1 MGPLSFLAGLALGL
15 SLAIPPGPVN
25 ALIAREAS
33 QRGAAAAIRAGLA
46 APLVDSLYLLAVLFG
61 LPLLVDVRPYLP
73 ALALLGAVLMGYFAW
88 ATVQP
93 PRAGEPPR
101 PQAVFAAVLV
111 LSLAN
116 PLQVGWWLTAGTA
129 LLREQGPWGMA
140 GFFAAIFGWVFLF
153 AEGMAR
159 GARRWE
165 SLQPFVVVAS
175 ADLLLAFALL
185 LLRQAAAGLA
195 GI

>member
-1 MGPLSFLAGLALGL
+1 MGPLVFFAGLGLGL

-46 APLVDSLYLLAVLFG
+46 APIVDTLYLVAVLFG
-61 LPLLVDVRPYLP
+61 LPYIVDVRPFLP

-88 ATVQP
+88 STT
-93 PRAGEPPR
+93 RPPR
-101 PQAVFAAVLV
+101 PGNLPGKHAVFAAVFV

-129 LLREQGPWGMA
+129 LLREQGAWGMA
-140 GFFAAIFGWVFLF
+140 GFFTAIFGWVILF

-159 GARRWE
+159 GSRRWE
-165 SLQPFVVVAS
+165 NLQPLVVVLS
-175 ADLLLAFALL
+175 ADLLLVFALIL
-185 LLRQAAAGLA
+185 LERAFTGL
-195 GI
+195 

>member
-1 MGPLSFLAGLALGL
+1 MGPLSYLAGLALGL

-33 QRGAAAAIRAGLA
+33 QRGAASALRAGLA
-46 APLVDSLYLLAVLFG
+46 APIVDTLYMAAVLLG
-61 LPLLVDVRPYLP
+61 LPYLVDVEPYLP
-73 ALALLGAVLMGYFAW
+73 ALALLGAVLMGYLAW
-88 ATVQP
+88 ATT
-93 PRAGEPPR
+93 RPPR
-101 PQAVFAAVLV
+101 PGAMPRPRAVFAAVFV

-140 GFFAAIFGWVFLF
+140 GFFTAIFGWVVLF

-165 SLQPFVVVAS
+165 GLEPLVAVLS
-175 ADLLLAFALL
+175 ADLLLAFALVL
-185 LLRQAAAGLA
+185 LAQAGAGLA
-195 GI
+195 GL